1 MLEKVLKEFGI
12 EGTPELFGDGHINT
26 TYRVG
31 EEYIVQK
38 INKDIFTNV
47 DGVMDNIFLVTGHI
61 KQKLIE
67 NGEDFTRQTIEY
79 LHTKSGGNYAVDDN
93 GDPYRAYHYIGKA
106 YTVSDK
112 KTPEMLYQAA
122 KAIGKFQNLLS
133 DFDAE
138 KLFTV
143 IPDFHNTPKRF
154 ASLKKSVSEDP
165 KNRVKEVKP
174 ELDFA
179 YSLEN
184 MTGLITDAIEDGSV
198 PLRVSHNDTKLN
210 NILFDNDTNEGLCL
224 IDLDTVMSGSYLYDF
239 GDAMRFGASSAPE
252 DCTELDKVYF
262 DLELFEAFTKGYL
275 ESASD
280 VLTQREKELVYSS
293 VIIMTYECGIR
304 FLKDYIDGDV
314 YFRIAYE
321 KHNLDRARNQFKLVK
336 DMLEKK
342 EIGEAIVKKYL

>member
-1 MLEKVLKEFGI
+1 MFEKVLKEFGI
-12 EGTPELFGDGHINT
+12 TGKPELFGDGHINT
-26 TYRVG
+26 TYKIG
-31 EEYIVQK
+31 DEYILQK
-38 INKDIFTNV
+38 INKDVFTNV
-47 DGVMDNIFLVTGHI
+47 DGVMKNIFLVTDHI
-61 KQKLIE
+61 RKKLIE
-67 NGEDFTRQTIEY
+67 SGEDFSRQTIQY
-79 LHTKSGGNYAVDDN
+79 LHTKDGRDYAVDED
-93 GDPYRAYHYIGKA
+93 GHPYRAYHFIDNS

-112 KTPEMLYQAA
+112 KTPELLYNAA
-122 KAIGKFQNLLS
+122 KAIGHFQKMLS

-154 ASLKKSVSEDP
+154 EALKESVSKNP
-165 KNRVKEVKP
+165 KNRVNNVKN
-174 ELDFA
+174 ELEFA

-184 MTGLITDAIEDGSV
+184 MTGLITDAIKDGSV

-210 NILFDNDTNEGLCL
+210 NVLFDNETNEGLCL

-239 GDAMRFGASSAPE
+239 GDAMRFGASSAAE

-275 ESASD
+275 ESASE
-280 VLTQREKELVYSS
+280 VLTEREKELVFSS

-321 KHNLDRARNQFKLVK
+321 NHNLDRARNQFKLVS

-342 EIGEAIVKKYL
+342 EKAEAIVKKYL